1 MRILVIEDEPEL
13 LQDISKGLILK
24 GYAVDQADN
33 GEIGCQMAIDEEYDL
48 IVLDLNL
55 PGMDGFSILKELR
68 KERKEQK
75 SIGNTRTVRMPTK
88 IIKI

>member
-55 PGMDGFSILKELR
+55 PGMDGFSILKEKANYKYHTDKNCGKNAR
-68 KERKEQK
+68 KQR
-75 SIGNTRTVRMPTK
+75 S
-88 IIKI
+88 